1 MHHREINPA
10 TPSAHAGSG
19 RRSRLERL
27 LLLAWCDALMG
38 SAGQH
43 AVTLERSN
51 PLIGVAEIFSQH
63 LSIVFPEKRCV
74 ELELVGKSREP
85 QRKSRDLKLAENPI
99 MNGSHRSAF
108 EKWG

>member
-1 MHHREINPA
+1 
-10 TPSAHAGSG
+10 
-19 RRSRLERL
+19 
-27 LLLAWCDALMG
+27 MG

-51 PLIGVAEIFSQH
+51 PLVGVAEIFSQH
-63 LSIVFPEKRCV
+63 LSIVFPEERWV

-85 QRKSRDLKLAENPI
+85 HRKTRDLKLAENPI

-108 EKWG
+108 EKMGMSHCFFDAQDGRVRDMRLPHDLHSRFISWE